1 MKTLKILFW
10 VNTVIL
16 TIALFIALATGDYGA
31 AIWISLCIFLLA
43 RNWEQA
49 KHMTWQSKLLREW
62 KELTLKVKERADRAT
77 AQMQEA
83 TSTAFYLAMLLGID
97 NEITE

>member
-1 MKTLKILFW
+1 MNTLKICFW
-10 VNTVIL
+10 ANTVIF
-16 TIALFIALATGDYGA
+16 TIALFFALAAGNYSA
-31 AIWISLCIFLLA
+31 AIWISLCILYHTI
-43 RNWEQA
+43 NWEQA
-49 KHMTWQSKLLREW
+49 KDIIWQSKLLGEW
-62 KELTLKVKERADRAT
+62 KELTLKEKEIVDRAI